1 MKIAIATTGRFH
13 VLDLAKELIKNDY
26 EVMFY
31 SLVPPWRLKYFGI
44 EEKYCK
50 NLFFWMLPMIV
61 LQRMAKGRWLRIKT
75 DNLLNLAID
84 WLIAFKL
91 EQCEIFIGM
100 SGLSNRSAIKAKA
113 NYGAKIYIERGSRH
127 ILSQKRILDDLK
139 KRGLNVETVD
149 KIHVKREL
157 ISYDLADKIVVA
169 STHVQRSF
177 VEEGCQSN
185 KLFVNN
191 YGVDLNMF
199 PPTKIHSENIPPTI
213 LYVGAWSYRK
223 GVDILVKAW
232 EPLEGVELIHVGS
245 IVDAPLPKSKR
256 FKHFE
261 PIPQWGLKEIYKL
274 AHIFV
279 IASREEGLA
288 LVQLQALACGLPL
301 VCTDRTGGEDLKRII
316 ENNHLIKVVKHDDAV
331 SLGVAIKELLPYA
344 MKLNDIRNIYG
355 QSRLLFSWEEYGKKY
370 INEIIR
376 DTERKTNQY
385 SI

>member
-26 EVMFY
+26 EVIFY
-31 SLVPPWRLKYFGI
+31 SLVPPWRLRHFGI
-44 EEKYCK
+44 EKKYCK
-50 NLFFWMLPMIV
+50 NLFFWMLPLIV
-61 LQRMAKGRWLRIKT
+61 LHRMAKGRWLRIKT

-91 EQCEIFIGM
+91 EECEIFIGM
-100 SGLSNRSAIKAKA
+100 SGLSNRSALKAKA
-113 NYGAKIYIERGSRH
+113 KYGAKIYIERGSRH
-127 ILSQKRILDDLK
+127 ILSQKKILDDLK
-139 KRGLNVETVD
+139 KEGMNVETVD
-149 KIHVKREL
+149 EIHVKREL

-177 VEEGCQSN
+177 VEEGCESN
-185 KLFVNN
+185 KLFVNT

-199 PPTKIHSENIPPTI
+199 PPTIIHSENIPPTI

-232 EPLEGVELIHVGS
+232 ESLEGVELIHVGS
-245 IVDAPLPKSKR
+245 IVDAPLPKYER

-261 PIPQWGLKEIYKL
+261 PIPQWCLKDIYKL

-301 VCTDRTGGEDLKRII
+301 VCTDRTGGEDLKGII
-316 ENNHLIKVVKHDDAV
+316 ENNHLIKVVEHDNA
-331 SLGVAIKELLPYA
+331 SALARAIDELLPFA
-344 MKLNDIRNIYG
+344 QSLKDLRLIYG
-355 QSRLLFSWEEYGKKY
+355 ESREKLSWENYSKRY
-370 INEIIR
+370 INEI
-376 DTERKTNQY
+376 
-385 SI
+385 SML